1 MASFGR
7 LGRFRIGQWTEFRRF
22 LLQERRDAALRIS
35 VIQAELA
42 RIGTV
47 EIDFDIG
54 ADGNAT
60 EKRAFITITPL
71 SSTLGKL
78 MQAYVGMGGN
88 PFDVSMFLTPG
99 STTVTTGT
107 DGAPEI
113 RFIQP
118 GGGVLHAKS
127 GTLSFGPTSQ
137 IQGDASLLA
146 YSTARVGGN
155 RELGNEGTAVRI
167 ARARR
172 WVEKEIRHKRN
183 ALEERIIRQCDL
195 REQLVL
201 EIDEIVCAVAEST
214 AVPITYSAEGTAGI
228 GYLRSASAPSTI
240 AHFDGIIWVVSDQ
253 EGTLVADTET
263 QNEDG
268 LAANVNIMS
277 DAEGGLEDWT
287 TL

>member
-22 LLQERRDAALRIS
+22 ILEERRDAALRIS

-42 RIGTV
+42 RIGNV

-54 ADGNAT
+54 EDGNAT
-60 EKRAFITITPL
+60 EKRAYITITPL
-71 SSTLGKL
+71 SSSLGKL

-99 STTVTTGT
+99 STSVTTGT
-107 DGAPEI
+107 DGTQEI

-127 GTLSFGPTSQ
+127 RTLSYGPTSQ
-137 IQGDASLLA
+137 IQGDTSLLA
-146 YSTARVGGN
+146 YSTARIGGT
-155 RELGNEGTAVRI
+155 RELGNEGTAVRM

-195 REQLVL
+195 REQLVR
-201 EIDEIVCAVAEST
+201 EMDEIVCAVAESAST
-214 AVPITYSAEGTAGI
+214 PIAYSSEGTAGI
-228 GYLRSASAPSTI
+228 GYLRSASVPDI
-240 AHFDGIIWVVSDQ
+240 VRHFDGIIWVVSDRD
-253 EGTLVADTET
+253 GVLVADTET
-263 QNEDG
+263 QNEEG
-268 LAANVNIMS
+268 LAANVNVMS

-287 TL
+287 VI